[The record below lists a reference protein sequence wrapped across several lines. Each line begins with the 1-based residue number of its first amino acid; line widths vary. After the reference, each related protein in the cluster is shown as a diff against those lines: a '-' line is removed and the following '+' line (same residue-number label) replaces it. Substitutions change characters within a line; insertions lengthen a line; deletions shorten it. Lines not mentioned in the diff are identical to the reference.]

1 MSGILTGVRIADFT
15 EYIAGPYCT
24 MVLADLG
31 ADVLK
36 IEPPG
41 GDRMRYSAPLDGE
54 GRGFLQVNRTKRSF
68 VVDLKKE
75 DAADIVRRIVE
86 SVDAVVVNQ
95 RPQATKRLGID
106 YETLSPLNPRLV
118 YGEITAYGHTGP
130 YAHRGAF
137 DMVAQAIGGVIA
149 HEGTFATN
157 GLGMTTTSISD
168 YSAGVFL
175 ALGIVGA
182 LLVRERTGR
191 GQKVETNL
199 LDAILACQYRPMNNV
214 ERYDAAPRREF
225 AEKVSQAARAGL
237 NIRELFEL
245 RASHLGAN
253 TRNIY
258 WRPYATGD
266 GFLAVACLNNVMRR
280 HLRDLLGIDDPMIDG
295 ASYGGTTPEENL
307 ALVAQVEPIFRS
319 KTTQEWFDLLDEAGV
334 PCGPLN
340 TPEQVYDDPQVV
352 NNGSILSVEHERVGE
367 IRMPGHPVHYSESQ
381 VSTPSAPP
389 VLGDATQKTLER
401 LGYGPAEIERLIE
414 RGVVFVKQP
423 PSLSPSGG
431 D

>member
-75 DAADIVRRIVE
+75 DAADIVRRVVE

-225 AEKVSQAARAGL
+225 AEKVSRGGAVRLEHPRA
-237 NIRELFEL
+237 L
-245 RASHLGAN
+245 RAAGEPPRGQHPQHLLEALCDAG
-253 TRNIY
+253 RL
-258 WRPYATGD
+258 P
-266 GFLAVACLNNVMRR
+266 RR
-280 HLRDLLGIDDPMIDG
+280 GL
-295 ASYGGTTPEENL
+295 
-307 ALVAQVEPIFRS
+307 
-319 KTTQEWFDLLDEAGV
+319 
-334 PCGPLN
+334 
-340 TPEQVYDDPQVV
+340 PQ
-352 NNGSILSVEHERVGE
+352 
-367 IRMPGHPVHYSESQ
+367 
-381 VSTPSAPP
+381 
-389 VLGDATQKTLER
+389 
-401 LGYGPAEIERLIE
+401 
-414 RGVVFVKQP
+414 
-423 PSLSPSGG
+423 
-431 D
+431 

>member
-1 MSGILTGVRIADFT
+1 MDGILTGVRIADFT

-41 GDRMRYSAPLDGE
+41 GDRMRYSAPLEGE
-54 GRGFLQVNRTKRSF
+54 GRGFLQVNRSKRSF
-68 VVDLKKE
+68 GLDLKKE
-75 DAADIVRRIVE
+75 GSAEIVRRIVE
-86 SVDAVVVNQ
+86 GVDVVVVNQ
-95 RPQATKRLGID
+95 RPQSIKRLRID
-106 YETLSPLNPRLV
+106 YETLSQFNDRLI
-118 YGEITAYGHTGP
+118 YGEITAFGHTGP

-149 HEGTFATN
+149 HEGTFAPD
-157 GLGMTTTSISD
+157 GMGMTTTSISD

-199 LDAILACQYRPMNNV
+199 LDAVIACQYRPMNNI
-214 ERYDAAPRREF
+214 ERFDAGPRNEF
-225 AEKVSQAARAGL
+225 VEKVNEAARSGS

-258 WRPYATGD
+258 WRAYATKD

-280 HLRDLLGIDDPMIDG
+280 SLRDLLGIEDSSVDG
-295 ASYGGTTPEENL
+295 ASYGGTTAEENL
-307 ALVAQVEPIFRS
+307 ALVAKTEPIFRQR
-319 KTTQEWFDLLDEAGV
+319 TTSEWFELLDEAGV

-340 TPEQVYDDPQVV
+340 TPEQVFDDPQVV
-352 NNGSILSVEHERVGE
+352 HNGSIWSVEHERVGE
-367 IRMPGHPVHYSESQ
+367 IRMPAHPLHYS
-381 VSTPSAPP
+381 VSEAPIP
-389 VLGDATQKTLER
+389 GPPPLLGEATVQTLES
-401 LGYGPAEIERLIE
+401 LGYSREHIQRLIDQ
-414 RGVVFVKQP
+414 RVVFATHRQ
-423 PSLSPSGG
+423 
-431 D
+431 

>member
-225 AEKVSQAARAGL
+225 VEKVSQAARACL

-258 WRPYATGD
+258 WRPYATRD

-295 ASYGGTTPEENL
+295 ASYGGTTPEETL

-352 NNGSILSVEHERVGE
+352 NNGSIWSVEHERVGE

-389 VLGDATQKTLER
+389 VLGDATQQTLER
-401 LGYGPAEIERLIE
+401 LGYGAAEIERLIE

-423 PSLSPSGG
+423 PSLSPSRG

>member
-1 MSGILTGVRIADFT
+1 MSGILSGVRIADFT

-41 GDRMRYSAPLDGE
+41 GDRMRFSVPLDGE

-75 DAADIVRRIVE
+75 DAAGIVRRIVE
-86 SVDAVVVNQ
+86 RVDAVVVNL
-95 RPQATKRLGID
+95 RPQAAKRLGID
-106 YETLSPLNPRLV
+106 YETLAPLNPRLV

-137 DMVAQAIGGVIA
+137 DMVAQAVGGVIA
-149 HEGTFATN
+149 HEGTFAPD

-182 LLVRERTGR
+182 LLARERTGR

-199 LDAILACQYRPMNNV
+199 LNAILACQYRPMNNV
-214 ERYDAAPRREF
+214 ERFDAAPRREF
-225 AEKVSQAARAGL
+225 AEKVAEAARAGS

-245 RASHLGAN
+245 RQSHLGAN

-258 WRPYATGD
+258 WRPYATKD

-280 HLRDLLGIDDPMIDG
+280 SLRDLLGIDDPAIDG
-295 ASYGGTTPEENL
+295 TSYGGTTREENA

-319 KTTQEWFDLLDEAGV
+319 KTTQEWFKLLDEAGV

-340 TPEQVYDDPQVV
+340 VPEQVFDDPQVV
-352 NNGSILSVEHERVGE
+352 NNGAIWSVEHERVGE
-367 IRMPGHPVHYSESQ
+367 IRMPGHPVRYSESR
-381 VSTPSAPP
+381 VTTPSAPP
-389 VLGDATQKTLER
+389 VLGDATRQTLEQ
-401 LGYGPAEIERLIE
+401 LGYGPGEIERLIE

-423 PSLSPSGG
+423 PTQSP
-431 D
+431 